1 MKNYPYLGRF
11 TSGDKH
17 YVVLFVEHEKGVVV
31 SSNIDSVPFGTVGS
45 FVEEKFSLLPPDEC
59 VRLSN

>member
-11 TSGDKH
+11 TSGNKY
-17 YVVLFVEHEKGVVV
+17 YVVLFVEYEKGVVV
-31 SSNIDSVPFGTVGS
+31 SSTIDSVPFGTVGS
-45 FVEEKFSLLPPDEC
+45 FDEEKFDLLPPDEC